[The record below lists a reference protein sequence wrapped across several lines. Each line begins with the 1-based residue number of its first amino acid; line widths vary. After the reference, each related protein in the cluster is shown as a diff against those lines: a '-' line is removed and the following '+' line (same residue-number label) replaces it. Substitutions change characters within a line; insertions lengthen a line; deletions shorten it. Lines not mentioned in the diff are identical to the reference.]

1 MTVPQAILAGAVIII
16 AAAVIGARF
25 VPSYQMA
32 TFTSGGSAVWRI
44 NAISG
49 DVDVC
54 TYGTSAQT
62 GCFPIEKLSDRA
74 R

>member
-1 MTVPQAILAGAVIII
+1 MTIPQAIIAGAVIIAGAI
-16 AAAVIGARF
+16 IGSRF
-25 VPSYQMA
+25 APSYQMA

-54 TYGTSAQT
+54 TDGTSAQT
-62 GCFPIEKLSDRA
+62 GCFPIEKLADRA